1 MADIDKMVPHTG
13 RFIGE
18 DGQTHNIVDLLN
30 GINQRFNDYATIDYV
45 NNIIEDLGLKVV
57 NGALNIVY
65 TEE

>member
-30 GINQRFNDYATIDYV
+30 GINQRFNDYATKQYV
-45 NNIIEDLGLKVV
+45 DEAIAAITDFESEVFP
-57 NGALNIVY
+57 NG
-65 TEE
+65 

>member
-30 GINQRFNDYATIDYV
+30 GLNQRFNDYATKTYVDEAIAAITDYESEV
-45 NNIIEDLGLKVV
+45 FP
-57 NGALNIVY
+57 NG
-65 TEE
+65 

>member
-30 GINQRFNDYATIDYV
+30 GINQRFNDYATKQYV
-45 NNIIEDLGLKVV
+45 DDAIASIVDGNN
-57 NGALNIVY
+57 
-65 TEE
+65 TEY

>member
-18 DGQTHNIVDLLN
+18 DGQIYNIVNLLN
-30 GINQRFNDYATIDYV
+30 GINQRFNDYATIEYV
-45 NNIIEDLGLKVV
+45 NNAIDNLGLKVV